1 MARVCGQAIW
11 KIYVFYISFTRAPN
25 LIECQIIEALACDR
39 KLPISSTKP
48 CEKSFVCPQMTR
60 QPMTVMFSAGICNVQ
75 ISEWTPEKIKVHFG
89 CKFYGSPVW
98 IRFWLGCN
106 FGPKPFPI
114 GVVRRHKFGH
124 LVNSWLSHLLA
135 SLLIPCLSPKQFG
148 WEGG

>member
-1 MARVCGQAIW
+1 MARLCGQAIW
-11 KIYVFYISFTRAPN
+11 KIYVFYISFTRAQPN
-25 LIECQIIEALACDR
+25 LSARLYRHWHLTENCRFLPEKAREKIIC
-39 KLPISSTKP
+39 LP
-48 CEKSFVCPQMTR
+48 MTR

-75 ISEWTPEKIKVHFG
+75 ISKWTLEKIKVYFG

-135 SLLIPCLSPKQFG
+135 WSSIPCLLPKQLG
-148 WEGG
+148 